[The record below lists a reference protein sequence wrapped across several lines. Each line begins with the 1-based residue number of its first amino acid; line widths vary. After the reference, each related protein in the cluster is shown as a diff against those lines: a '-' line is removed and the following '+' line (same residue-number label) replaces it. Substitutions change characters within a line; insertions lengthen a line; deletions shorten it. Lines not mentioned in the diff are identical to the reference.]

1 MTSVR
6 LVTFNIHHGVG
17 DDRRHDLARIA
28 AVLAAA
34 DPDVVCLQEVDRAFG
49 ARSEGVDQ
57 AELLARALGREL
69 VWASAIEA
77 PRADGPA
84 KRYGN
89 ALLTRLP
96 VADDAAHRLPGEGE
110 PRAALRADL
119 VVAGGA
125 LTVLTT
131 HLSSD
136 SARSRAA
143 QAQALVQLLPPP
155 GRPAVVAGDLNCA
168 ATATEL
174 VPLRAR
180 LADAWGRA
188 GRRRDQG
195 RRWQLWNRD
204 AGLTHPARRPRL
216 RIDQVWVTPE
226 VQVVGAAVLDGSG
239 CSDHHPLQVDLLV
252 RGGPVSSPGADAGR

>member
-1 MTSVR
+1 MPSVR

-17 DDRRHDLARIA
+17 DDRRHDLERIA

-34 DPDVVCLQEVDRAFG
+34 DPDVVCLQEVDRTFG
-49 ARSEGVDQ
+49 PRSQGVDQ
-57 AELLARALGREL
+57 ADLLARALGREL
-69 VWASAIEA
+69 VWASAIEKQ
-77 PRADGPA
+77 RAEGPA

-125 LTVLTT
+125 LTVVAT

-143 QAQALVQLLPPP
+143 QAQALVDLLPAP
-155 GRPAVVAGDLNCA
+155 GRAAVVAGDLNCGA
-168 ATATEL
+168 AAAEL
-174 VPLRAR
+174 TPLRSR
-180 LADAWGRA
+180 LADAWSRA
-188 GRRRDQG
+188 GRRHDQAPG
-195 RRWQLWNRD
+195 WQLWKRD
-204 AGLTHPARRPRL
+204 LGLTHPARRPRL
-216 RIDQVWVTPE
+216 RIDQVWVSPE
-226 VQVVGAAVLDGSG
+226 VRVTGAAVLDGSR
-239 CSDHHPLQVDLLV
+239 CSDHHPLQVDLEL
-252 RGGPVSSPGADAGR
+252 G